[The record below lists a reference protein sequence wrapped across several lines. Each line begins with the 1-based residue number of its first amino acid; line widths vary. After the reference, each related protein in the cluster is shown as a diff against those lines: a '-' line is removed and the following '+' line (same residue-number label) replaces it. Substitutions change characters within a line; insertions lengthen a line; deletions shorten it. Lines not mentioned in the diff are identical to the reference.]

1 MRASYYLAGTG
12 AIVRASLISRVR
24 MAPPIDLSYRTS
36 CCIERAHAQNA
47 LIDVSFG
54 CPGRYRR

>member
-1 MRASYYLAGTG
+1 MRASWHVTGTG
-12 AIVRASLISRVR
+12 TIVQASLISRVR
-24 MAPPIDLSYRTS
+24 MAPPIEPRYRAS

-54 CPGRYRR
+54 